1 MMLRFIAA
9 FEMLRLIAWAAF
21 LVWLGLNYDPKTW
34 VGVEASA
41 YSAIASFYLGFPYA
55 YVFAFA
61 FGTLNFPGL
70 TQHLPIATAAQGFV
84 VWLASTSLLIWLVRR
99 KLRIDQNNPAH

>member
-1 MMLRFIAA
+1 MMLRLIAA
-9 FEMLRLIAWAAF
+9 FEMLRLIAWASF
-21 LVWLGLNYDPKTW
+21 LVWLGLNYDPMTW

-41 YSAIASFYLGFPYA
+41 YSALASFYLGFPYTYA
-55 YVFAFA
+55 FAFV

-84 VWLASTSLLIWLVRR
+84 VWLASTSLLMWLVRR
-99 KLRIDQNNPAH
+99 KRHTTPNNPVR